1 MISTL
6 CRIPLGH
13 EDDLYTDNSALIKP
27 EHKYNFM
34 FVNCPINNGFDSSV
48 GKHMFDLS
56 HIFTS
61 QVWSSRFWM
70 GQFCSTSP
78 KPHIIYS
85 NDEVLVQRISER
97 AGYMSREDQARL
109 PTRTSKTYKDRFGV
123 KRCVGLK
130 KEMRESQHLS
140 LARVPF
146 WFHCFHLKK
155 NDTTAIGGA
164 MKTSLNFWDKG
175 DIQAGMLAF

>member
-1 MISTL
+1 
-6 CRIPLGH
+6 
-13 EDDLYTDNSALIKP
+13 
-27 EHKYNFM
+27 M
-34 FVNCPINNGFDSSV
+34 FVDCFNYMDSTRV
-48 GKHMFDLS
+48 LAAGKH
-56 HIFTS
+56 IRPFTS

-70 GQFCSTSP
+70 GLFCSESP

-85 NDEVLVQRISER
+85 NDEIITQRISER
-97 AGYMSREDQARL
+97 AGYMSREDQSRL

-146 WFHCFHLKK
+146 
-155 NDTTAIGGA
+155 
-164 MKTSLNFWDKG
+164 
-175 DIQAGMLAF
+175 